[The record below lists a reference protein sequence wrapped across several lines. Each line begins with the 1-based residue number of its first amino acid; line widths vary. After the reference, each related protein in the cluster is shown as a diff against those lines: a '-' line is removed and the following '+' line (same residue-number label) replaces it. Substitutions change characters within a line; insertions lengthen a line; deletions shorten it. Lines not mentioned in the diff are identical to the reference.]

1 MKASL
6 TSSNRANIPAV
17 CQIKGCGT
25 ATLISPGILLTSIH
39 VVKSAEVAAD
49 LTAVFF
55 EGSNKK
61 TVEVKLL
68 PQNLFFAATYPDY
81 MDYCIVACE
90 QYGIFNVTP
99 VKLPLIKSEWAPVRE
114 GDTILVVQH
123 PIVDRSGGKVTE
135 GNDGGESEETSSL
148 VEVKRFEEV
157 MRCRDDVF
165 YLKASGNVLTAGCP
179 SFNDCGQLI
188 GMQSQLRQETGG
200 VISRVLSI
208 VSIVKHLFAN
218 KQLGRIRQ
226 ELSFEDVWS
235 TWYVDNNV
243 PRVILILANFT
254 SRPITRATAEK
265 LCELTCQPNLLES
278 VLSSGGVHCIL
289 LTLKTF
295 KEDEDMVCKCIR
307 ALWNLTFVE
316 GASRQLLSEENMVEI
331 ILDAIEQ
338 FSENEEIAE
347 YATVL
352 LHNIST
358 DTEATECFAGPLGHR
373 ALILVHA
380 AMQRFKHTNVLQKF
394 GLSFFTTLICANPQN
409 AETLVQLHMIEHV
422 AYLAEHK
429 QDQVFLMEALMHF
442 VGELAQH
449 KNAIELCLVDGGLVA
464 SGGSH
469 IIAILT
475 GLVID
480 IMLKYQEMDTI
491 LLQGNRALWGI
502 GNDLAC
508 RVVIL
513 QHPNSYEALKLSLPA
528 LISKARVM

>member
-39 VVKSAEVAAD
+39 VVKSPEVAAD

-68 PQNLFFAATYPDY
+68 PQNLFFAAAYPDY

-99 VKLPLIKSEWAPVRE
+99 VKLPLIQSEWAPVRE

-123 PIVDRSGGKVTE
+123 PMVDRGDDKTAEAHDSGE
-135 GNDGGESEETSSL
+135 GEENSSL
-148 VEVKRFEEV
+148 IEVKRFEEV
-157 MRCRDDVF
+157 LRCRNDVF

-226 ELSFEDVWS
+226 ELSFDDVWN
-235 TWYVDNNV
+235 TWYVENNV
-243 PRVILILANFT
+243 PRVILIMTNFT
-254 SRPITRATAEK
+254 SRPIRRATAEK
-265 LCELTCQPNLLES
+265 LCEHTNQPNLLES
-278 VLSSGGVHCIL
+278 VLSSGGVHNIF
-289 LTLKTF
+289 LTLNMF
-295 KEDEDMVCKCIR
+295 KDDEDMVCKCIR

-316 GASRQLLSEENMVEI
+316 GGSQQILLEENAIDI
-331 ILDAIEQ
+331 ILDAMEAY
-338 FSENEEIAE
+338 SDNEEMAE
-347 YATVL
+347 YGTVL

-358 DTEATECFAGPLGHR
+358 FVETPNFAGPLGHR
-373 ALILVHA
+373 ALKLVHA
-380 AMQRFKHTNVLQKF
+380 ALQRFKSTNVLQKF

-409 AETLVQLHMIEHV
+409 AETLVQLHMVEHV
-422 AYLAEHK
+422 VYLAEHK
-429 QDQVFLMEALMHF
+429 QDQVFLIEALMHF

-449 KNAIELCLVDGGLVA
+449 KTAIELCFVDGGLAA
-464 SGGSH
+464 SGGCH
-469 IIAILT
+469 IIATLT

-491 LLQGNRALWGI
+491 LLEGNRALWGI

-508 RVVIL
+508 RAMIL
-513 QHPNSYEALKLSLPA
+513 QHPNCYEALRLSLPA
-528 LISKARVM
+528 LIAKARVM